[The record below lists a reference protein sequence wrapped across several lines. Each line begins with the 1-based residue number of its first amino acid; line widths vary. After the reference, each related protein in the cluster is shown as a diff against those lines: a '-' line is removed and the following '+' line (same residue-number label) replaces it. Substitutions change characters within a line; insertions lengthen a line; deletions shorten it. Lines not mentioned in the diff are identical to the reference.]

1 MGKSSHEEEDGL
13 LESLGAAPELEIA
26 SAHSA
31 REERIIAGFE
41 DIQRFVDEH
50 GRVPKHGESRDIF
63 ERLYAVRLDRI
74 RALPE
79 CRSVVEPLDRQGL
92 LTADPSAAMDAVA
105 ELSDDELLAELGVDD
120 ASGTDLTELKH
131 VRSAADKRA
140 AEDIANREK
149 CEDFDSFRP
158 LFEKVQREL
167 DNGARGTRRFERKS
181 EIEAGRFYILSGQKA
196 YVASMS
202 ELYINESGNRDARL
216 RVIYDNATESN
227 LLMRSLQK
235 ALQQDP
241 TGRRITEQSLGP
253 LFGDR
258 VKDESGKPSGT
269 IYVLRSNLDHP
280 FVREHREI
288 MHKIGVTAGDV
299 DRRVGD
305 TMVDPTYLMGETET
319 VAVYHLFELN
329 QHRFETLIHRI
340 FASARLDI
348 EIPDRFGNAVR
359 PKEWYLVPLFVI
371 DEAIERFRD
380 GSIVDYV
387 YDRRAAMLARVSNEV
402 ADS

>member
-1 MGKSSHEEEDGL
+1 MAKKFTDEDDDILSELGVEV
-13 LESLGAAPELEIA
+13 ESGTT

-41 DIQRFVDEH
+41 EIQRFVDEH
-50 GRVPKHGESRDIF
+50 GRVPQHGESRDIF

-79 CRSVVEPLDRQGL
+79 CRTVVESLDRQGL
-92 LTADPSAAMDAVA
+92 LADTVPLMSEVDA
-105 ELSDDELLAELGVDD
+105 LDDDALLAELGVDPD
-120 ASGTDLTELKH
+120 SSSDITDLKH

-140 AEDIANREK
+140 AEEIANRER
-149 CEDFDSFRP
+149 CEDFETFRP

-181 EIEAGRFYILSGQKA
+181 EIEQGRFYILSGQKA
-196 YVASMS
+196 YVASMG
-202 ELYINESGNRDARL
+202 ELYVNESGNRDARL
-216 RVIYDNATESN
+216 RVIYDNGTESN

-241 TGRRITEQSLGP
+241 TGRRITEDSLGP
-253 LFGDR
+253 LFGGDR
-258 VKDESGKPSGT
+258 VKDDAGTPSGT

-280 FVREHREI
+280 FVKANREI
-288 MHKIGVTAGDV
+288 MHKIGVTGNDV

-305 TMVDPTYLMGETET
+305 TMVDPTYLMGEVEV
-319 VAVYHLFELN
+319 VAVYQLFDLN
-329 QHRFETLIHRI
+329 RTKLETLIHRL
-340 FASARLDI
+340 FASARVDI
-348 EIPDRFGNAVR
+348 EIPDRFGNVVR

-371 DEAIERFRD
+371 DEAIERFKD
-380 GSIVDYV
+380 GSIVRFV
-387 YDRRAAMLARVSNEV
+387 YDGSRVQLVEWQS
-402 ADS
+402 